1 MKIINE
7 KKTILLDAG
16 GAIKRLSDEYVRFT
30 VEGELIGGL
39 ENEINPQKMLWG
51 EAVALVR
58 SSTKSGTI
66 KITTE
71 VLKEG
76 INAPDIAEIEFTTIA
91 PNQNLLFSEL
101 PKKGTKKT
109 TQIFINESETLK
121 KIT

>member
-39 ENEINPQKMLWG
+39 ENEINPQKMFWG

-71 VLKEG
+71 VLKEEN
-76 INAPDIAEIEFTTIA
+76 NAPDIAEIEFTTIA